1 MGFWGLGCGVLGCFF
16 VARAFCMSSF
26 AVFTEVLCSSNQ
38 VWRSL
43 LEFRSGRLRVVR
55 GFFDSRVHRY

>member
-1 MGFWGLGCGVLGCFF
+1 MGFWG
-16 VARAFCMSSF
+16 
-26 AVFTEVLCSSNQ
+26 VFLLPGLSVCLRSLFSQRFLCSSNQ